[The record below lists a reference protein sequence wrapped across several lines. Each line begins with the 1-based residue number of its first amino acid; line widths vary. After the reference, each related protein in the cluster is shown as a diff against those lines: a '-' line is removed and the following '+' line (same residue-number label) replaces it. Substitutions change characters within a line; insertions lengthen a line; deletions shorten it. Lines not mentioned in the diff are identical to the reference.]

1 MKKEIWICLI
11 ILILICIGNYITQ
24 KYTKHTSEEL
34 ISKLEDLKGELI
46 NKEDKKEEANQKE
59 IDSKLSQIEKEWNTK
74 NDKLAYFI
82 EHDELEKVETNL
94 INLRSLVEN
103 QMYNDSIKELDE
115 TKYGLKHIEEK
126 YAFNLKNIF

>member
-11 ILILICIGNYITQ
+11 IVILICIGNYITQ
-24 KYTKHTSEEL
+24 KYTNYTSEEL

-46 NKEDKKEEANQKE
+46 NKEDNKEEANQKE
-59 IDSKLSQIEKEWNTK
+59 IDSKLSQIEEEWNKK
-74 NDKLAYFI
+74 NDELAYFI
-82 EHDELEKVETNL
+82 EHNELEKVETNL
-94 INLRSLVEN
+94 INLRSLVET

>member
-11 ILILICIGNYITQ
+11 IVILICMGNYITQ
-24 KYTKHTSEEL
+24 KYTRQASEEL

-59 IDSKLSQIEKEWNTK
+59 IDSKLSKIEKEWNQK

-82 EHDELEKVETNL
+82 EHNELEKVETNL
-94 INLRSLVEN
+94 INLRSLVET

-115 TKYGLKHIEEK
+115 TKYGLKHIEKK